1 MHEFNWID
9 LGGLAAVCWVFVKVL
24 GPVAG
29 ALAKRLEGRAPA
41 TTDTDPAVHQL
52 RDELEQLHERLD
64 FLERAVASR
73 PPQAELPP
81 RTRTPV

>member
-29 ALAKRLEGRAPA
+29 AVAKRLEGRAAAA
-41 TTDTDPAVHQL
+41 TEADPAVHQL
-52 RDELEQLHERLD
+52 REELEQLHERLD

-73 PPQAELPP
+73 QPPAELP

>member
-9 LGGLAAVCWVFVKVL
+9 LGGLAAVCWVFVRVL
-24 GPVAG
+24 GPVAS
-29 ALAKRLEGRAPA
+29 ALAKRLEGGASRP
-41 TTDTDPAVHQL
+41 TDTDPMVHQL
-52 RDELEQLHERLD
+52 RDELEQLHERVD

-73 PPQAELPP
+73 QPPAELP